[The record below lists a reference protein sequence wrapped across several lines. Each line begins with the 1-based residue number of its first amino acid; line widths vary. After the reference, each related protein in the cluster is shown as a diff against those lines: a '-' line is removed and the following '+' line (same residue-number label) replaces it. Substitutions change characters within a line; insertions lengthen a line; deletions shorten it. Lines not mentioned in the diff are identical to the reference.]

1 MGPGST
7 GLIIAFVL
15 CLFFS
20 SYFSASETAFSTC
33 NEIRLKNMANDGNKQ
48 AKKVLKITDN
58 YDSLISA
65 ILIGNNLVNIAG
77 TSIATVLFVRQYG
90 DIGATLSTVFTT
102 VVVLIFGEISPKSV
116 AKETPEKFAMA
127 TADFMRFIIII
138 FTPLVFLFGLWKKL
152 LKKVFKLENED
163 TITEDEFLTMVDEA
177 EQDGGIDAED
187 SELIKTVIEFNDQ
200 DAADILTPRVDVI
213 AASLEDSNE
222 EIKALF
228 EENEYSRLP
237 VYEGD
242 VDNIIGFI
250 HQRDFYTYVLSG
262 SKILSEI
269 INPVMFVAPNTKI
282 SKILTDLQ
290 QKHLHMA
297 VVTDEFGGT
306 DGILTMEDILEELV
320 GEIYDEHDEE
330 IQLFEKMSENEYKVV
345 CNADIEDM
353 FKFLSVDFDTESST
367 VSGWVLEQLGK
378 IPEVGD
384 SFDYENLHV
393 EVIKTDSRRVLEIKV
408 VVNEE
413 EDEDE
418 KPQDDE

>member
-102 VVVLIFGEISPKSV
+102 VVVLIFGEISPKSI

-187 SELIKTVIEFNDQ
+187 SELIKTVIEFN
-200 DAADILTPRVDVI
+200 DILTPRVDVI

-330 IQLFEKMSENEYKVV
+330 IQLFEKMGENEYKVV